1 MRKVQLLF
9 YQIDSQLELH
19 TEPLLPEAIIIIL
32 DFNHKNY
39 QTNITVMKKLPP
51 TMAHTAY
58 RNSL

>member
-51 TMAHTAY
+51 TMAHNAY
-58 RNSL
+58 RN